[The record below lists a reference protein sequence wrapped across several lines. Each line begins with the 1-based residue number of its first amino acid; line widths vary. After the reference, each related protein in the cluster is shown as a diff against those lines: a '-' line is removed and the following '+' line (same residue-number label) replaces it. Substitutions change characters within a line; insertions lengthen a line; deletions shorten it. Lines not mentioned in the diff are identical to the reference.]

1 MIILNDYDGFSDI
14 MAVPLDFV
22 WLWVRIEGLPAALST
37 AATARLVAET
47 IGAVLQVDNG
57 GFQRGLARVRIT
69 LPLNQP
75 VRLDRRIRVSPTDVL
90 QVIYRYERLVGRCRT
105 CFMLNHGGEACPR
118 ETEEVVDLG
127 SEAPRAPVPPP
138 IVFRAN
144 STPTLTVPNS
154 PSLASLFPKAKR
166 SVQIREV

>member
-22 WLWVRIEGLPAALST
+22 CLWVRIEGLPAALST

-90 QVIYRYERLVGRCRT
+90 QVIYRYERLVERCRT
-105 CFMLNHGGEACPR
+105 CSMLGY
-118 ETEEVVDLG
+118 
-127 SEAPRAPVPPP
+127 
-138 IVFRAN
+138 
-144 STPTLTVPNS
+144 
-154 PSLASLFPKAKR
+154 
-166 SVQIREV
+166 